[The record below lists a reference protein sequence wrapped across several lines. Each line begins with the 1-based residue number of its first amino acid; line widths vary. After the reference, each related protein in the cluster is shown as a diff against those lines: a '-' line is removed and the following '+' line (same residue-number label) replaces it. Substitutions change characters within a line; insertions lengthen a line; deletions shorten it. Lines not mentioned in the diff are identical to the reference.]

1 MRKPFAIA
9 ILATAALTAS
19 ACTRERTEDAGPMGA
34 KNFAV
39 GNFTKLTIAGP
50 YDVTVRTGGQ
60 PAVSAKGPQNVLDHL
75 VVEVDGDELEIHPEK
90 KNGWSGMR
98 WRGSDKVTLEITV
111 PMINEATVA
120 GSGGVRIDK
129 LNGNKFEGTVAG
141 SGDLDLGG
149 VDVGEL
155 EVSLAGSG
163 SLRAAGKA
171 RTAEYS
177 IAGSGDIEAGNL
189 ISEILK
195 VSIAGSGGVRANAT
209 KAGSVTIMGSG
220 DVTVTGGAKC
230 DVHKMGSGS
239 VNCS

>member
-1 MRKPFAIA
+1 MRKPLAIA
-9 ILATAALTAS
+9 LVAAAALAAS
-19 ACTRERTEDAGPMGA
+19 ACTHERTEDAGPMGA
-34 KNFAV
+34 KDFAV
-39 GNFTKLTIAGP
+39 GNFTRLTVAGP
-50 YDVTVRTGGQ
+50 YEVTVRTGGQ
-60 PAVSAKGPQNVLDHL
+60 PSVSAKGPQNVLDRM
-75 VVEVDGDELEIHPEK
+75 VVEVDGDELEIRPEK
-90 KNGWSGMR
+90 KNGWSGVR

-111 PMINEATVA
+111 PMINEATIA

-129 LNGNKFEGTVAG
+129 LSGNKFEGTVAG
-141 SGDLDLGG
+141 SGDLDLGA

-177 IAGSGDIEAGNL
+177 IAGSGDIEAAGL
-189 ISEILK
+189 TSEMLR
-195 VSIAGSGGVRANAT
+195 VSIAGAGSVRANAT

-230 DVHKMGSGS
+230 DVKKMGSGD